1 MATYGAEIP
10 FVDHCGIVA
19 LEPRDGRTYLRL
31 ALGPEHQNNLGVAH
45 GGLIA
50 TLLDVAM
57 GTAAR
62 SNLGHPVMT
71 LSMQSSFL
79 APGRGVIHAEGRLLR
94 AGRSIAYCE
103 ATITG
108 PDGEIVAT
116 GSAVMKIV
124 RKTV

>member
-31 ALGPEHQNNLGVAH
+31 ALEPEHQNNLGVAH

-62 SNLGHPVMT
+62 SNLGNPVMT

-79 APGRGVIHAEGRLLR
+79 APGRGVLHAEGRLLR

-124 RKTV
+124 RKAV

>member
-31 ALGPEHQNNLGVAH
+31 VLGPEHQNNLGVTH

-62 SNLGHPVMT
+62 LELGQPVMT
-71 LSMQSSFL
+71 LSMQSNFL
-79 APGRGVIHAEGRLLR
+79 APGRGVLNAEGRLLR

-103 ATITG
+103 VTITG
-108 PDGEIVAT
+108 PEDEIVAT

-124 RKTV
+124 RKAA

>member
-10 FVDHCGIVA
+10 FADHCRIVA
-19 LEPRDGRTYLRL
+19 LEPSDGLTYLRL
-31 ALGPEHQNNLGVAH
+31 ALGPEHLNNFGVAH

-50 TLLDVAM
+50 TLLDIAM

-62 SNLGHPVMT
+62 SSVGHPVMT

-79 APGRGVIHAEGRLLR
+79 APGRGVLDAEGRLLR
-94 AGRSIAYCE
+94 AGRSIAHCE

-108 PDGEIVAT
+108 PEGEIVAT

-124 RKTV
+124 RPVS

>member
-1 MATYGAEIP
+1 MPTYGAEIP

-31 ALGPEHQNNLGVAH
+31 ALGLEHLNNLGVAH
-45 GGLIA
+45 GGLVA

-57 GTAAR
+57 GTVAR
-62 SNLGHPVMT
+62 HTLGQPVMT

-79 APGRGVIHAEGRLLR
+79 APGRGVLDAEGRLLR

-108 PDGEIVAT
+108 PDGGIVAT

-124 RKTV
+124 RAAA

>member
-19 LEPRDGRTYLRL
+19 LEPRDGRTRLRV
-31 ALGPEHQNNLGVAH
+31 ALGPEHLNNLGVAH

-62 SNLGHPVMT
+62 SNVGHPVMT
-71 LSMQSSFL
+71 LSMQSSFV
-79 APGRGVIHAEGRLLR
+79 APGRGLLHAEGRLLR
-94 AGRSIAYCE
+94 AGRSIAHCE
-103 ATITG
+103 ATVTG
-108 PDGEIVAT
+108 PEGEIVAT
-116 GSAVMKIV
+116 GSAVMKIM
-124 RKTV
+124 RAAA